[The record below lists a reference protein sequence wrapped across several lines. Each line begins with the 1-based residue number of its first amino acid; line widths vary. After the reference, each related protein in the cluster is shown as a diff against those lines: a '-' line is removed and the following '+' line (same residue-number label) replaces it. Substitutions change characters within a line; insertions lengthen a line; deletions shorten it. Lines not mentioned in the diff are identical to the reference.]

1 MKVYISGRFSGL
13 PYEEVKENFKRA
25 EEYLR
30 AQGYETVSP
39 LDLSPDPSLSWEE
52 HMKKDLSGM
61 LQCDAI
67 CMIEGWEKSRG
78 ATLEYYI
85 AVQIGMKKMEL

>member
-1 MKVYISGRFSGL
+1 MKVYISGRISGL

-25 EEYLR
+25 EMCLR

-52 HMKKDLSGM
+52 HMKKDLAGM

-67 CMIEGWEKSRG
+67 CMIEGWEVSRG
-78 ATLEYYI
+78 AMLEHYI
-85 AVQIGMKKMEL
+85 ARQLGMKVIKL

>member
-1 MKVYISGRFSGL
+1 MKIYISGRISGL

-52 HMKKDLSGM
+52 HMKKDIAGM
-61 LQCDAI
+61 MQCDAI
-67 CMIEGWEKSRG
+67 YMIDGWEKSRG
-78 ATLEYYI
+78 AMLEHYI
-85 AVQIGMKKMEL
+85 ALQLGMKEVKL

>member
-1 MKVYISGRFSGL
+1 MKVYISGRISGL

-25 EEYLR
+25 EEYLI

-52 HMKKDLSGM
+52 HMKKDLAGM

-67 CMIEGWEKSRG
+67 CMIDGWEKSRG
-78 ATLEYYI
+78 AILEHYI
-85 AVQIGMKKMEL
+85 ARQLGMKEVRL